1 MALPVITLTPQP
13 SEALRALKPQTRPP
27 SPVKPFMS
35 QDPGRMEQ
43 CPGFL
48 WTMLSAP

>member
-1 MALPVITLTPQP
+1 MALPVITPHSQP
-13 SEALRALKPQTRPP
+13 SEASEALKPQTRPP
-27 SPVKPFMS
+27 SPSQPFMS